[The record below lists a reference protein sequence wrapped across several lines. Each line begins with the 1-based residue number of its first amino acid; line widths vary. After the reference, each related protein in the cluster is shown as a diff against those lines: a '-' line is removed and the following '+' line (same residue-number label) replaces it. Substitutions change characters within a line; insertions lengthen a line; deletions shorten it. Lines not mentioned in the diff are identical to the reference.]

1 MVNIIIVSRFL
12 RTPKRVSFADPKV
25 AGLVAGCCTLMLAL
39 AFGAGFALRGAN
51 GAAEAKVA
59 SLKHDLD
66 RQQKQLVDARK
77 DAQREINA
85 IAARVGELQAQA
97 NRLNALGQRLTR
109 NGKLSEGEFDFDKL
123 PGMGGAEAASDVAAG
138 DLLKSLDLLQNQ
150 FDDSGRQLTLLESML
165 YDQQLQLAAIPSGRP
180 SKGYI
185 TSGFGKRND
194 PFRGGLAHHL
204 GIDFDANTGDPAA
217 AWSAS
222 PASSPVT
229 ATWSRSTTA
238 TATAPC
244 TATTR
249 GCWCALATSSAP
261 ARPWPAPVRPAA
273 RPARTCTSRS
283 TSTAA
288 RSIRADSWTRSAAE
302 VATPACAGGLNI
314 ADQRPT
320 LN

>member
-123 PGMGGAEAASDVAAG
+123 PGMGGAEAASDVAAC

-204 GIDFDANTGDPAA
+204 GIDFDANTGDPVAA
-217 AWSAS
+217 AAGGVVSFSGVKSGYGNVVEVDHGNGYRTLYGHNSRLLVRAGDIVRAGQTLARAGS
-222 PASSPVT
+222 T
-229 ATWSRSTTA
+229 GRSTG
-238 TATAPC
+238 PHVHFEVHVN
-244 TATTR
+244 
-249 GCWCALATSSAP
+249 G
-261 ARPWPAPVRPAA
+261 RPVNPRRFLDKV
-273 RPARTCTSRS
+273 
-283 TSTAA
+283 
-288 RSIRADSWTRSAAE
+288 
-302 VATPACAGGLNI
+302 GG
-314 ADQRPT
+314 
-320 LN
+320 

>member
-204 GIDFDANTGDPAA
+204 GIDFDANTGDPVAA
-217 AWSAS
+217 AAGGVVSFSGVKSGYGNVVEVDHGNGYRTLYGHNSRLLVRAGDIVRAGQTLARVGS
-222 PASSPVT
+222 T
-229 ATWSRSTTA
+229 GRSTG
-238 TATAPC
+238 PHVHFEVHVN
-244 TATTR
+244 
-249 GCWCALATSSAP
+249 G
-261 ARPWPAPVRPAA
+261 RPVNPRRFLDKV
-273 RPARTCTSRS
+273 
-283 TSTAA
+283 
-288 RSIRADSWTRSAAE
+288 
-302 VATPACAGGLNI
+302 GG
-314 ADQRPT
+314 
-320 LN
+320 

>member
-204 GIDFDANTGDPAA
+204 GIDFDANPGDPVAA
-217 AWSAS
+217 AAGGVVSVSGVKSGYGNVVEVDHGNGYRTLYGHNSRLLVRAGDIVRAGQTLARAGS
-222 PASSPVT
+222 T
-229 ATWSRSTTA
+229 GRSTG
-238 TATAPC
+238 PHVHFEVHVN
-244 TATTR
+244 
-249 GCWCALATSSAP
+249 G
-261 ARPWPAPVRPAA
+261 RPVNPRRFLDKV
-273 RPARTCTSRS
+273 
-283 TSTAA
+283 
-288 RSIRADSWTRSAAE
+288 
-302 VATPACAGGLNI
+302 GG
-314 ADQRPT
+314 
-320 LN
+320 